1 MKRAH
6 TPSSAAVL
14 VLALAVLVAA
24 GGGGTARA
32 AQQETAAEPAAGRGD
47 AGASRIQLEV
57 VVTASG
63 GGEGTVRTWRVT
75 TRAFGGPHDRTRTR
89 AIDLSAA
96 AHRSSDG
103 AIVLDFLGITASDP
117 TENTQVINSMV
128 RDLVLIDGE
137 RTVVLEAT
145 DPANGSV
152 TIAVTATALDEPA
165 GQRAAGSAAPIR
177 VGDGVPPPRKVHDVS
192 PVYPSAARTLRV
204 QGLVIL
210 EATIGATGE
219 VVDVEVLRSVP
230 ELDAAA
236 VAAVEQWRY
245 EPTLVDGEAVPVV
258 MTVTI
263 HFGLPGGEA
272 PRRLPPPAG
281 EPAQPAGSPG
291 SGEAALESAIFGQVL
306 DADGEPLP
314 GTTIEAASPA
324 LTAPRVEVAAR
335 QGGYR
340 IPDLPPGTYTVTFR
354 LPGFRSVVR
363 NEVVVGSGLA
373 TRMDAV
379 LAVGMAFGT
388 DEGVVRILPLGVDE
402 SVVPR
407 PLGPPGGAALE
418 CEFLPS
424 GAIVGCHPVGVP
436 GQRLPRLR

>member
-6 TPSSAAVL
+6 APSSAAVL
-14 VLALAVLVAA
+14 ALVLAMGLAA
-24 GGGGTARA
+24 GGAGTARA

-47 AGASRIQLEV
+47 AGASRIQLQV

-75 TRAFGGPHDRTRTR
+75 TRAFGGPREGTHQTR

-103 AIVLDFLGITASDP
+103 AIVLDFLSITARDP
-117 TENTQVINSMV
+117 TENTQVISSMV
-128 RDLVLIDGE
+128 RDLVLRDGE

-145 DPANGSV
+145 DPANSV

-177 VGDGVPPPRKVHDVS
+177 IGDGVPPPRKVHDVP

-263 HFGLPGGEA
+263 HFGLPEA
-272 PRRLPPPAG
+272 GTPPRLPPRAG
-281 EPAQPAGSPG
+281 EPAQPAEGPG
-291 SGEAALESAIFGQVL
+291 SGGAALESAIFGQVL
-306 DADGEPLP
+306 DAAGEPMP
-314 GTTIEAASPA
+314 GTTIAAA
-324 LTAPRVEVAAR
+324 VAGAARAARVEVADR
-335 QGGYR
+335 QGEYR
-340 IPDLPPGTYTVTFR
+340 ISNLPPGTYTVIFH

-363 NEVVVGSGLA
+363 DEVVVGSGLA
-373 TRMDAV
+373 ARVDAV
-379 LAVGMAFGT
+379 LAVGTAG
-388 DEGVVRILPLGVDE
+388 GVVRLLPLGVDE
-402 SVVPR
+402 SVVSR
-407 PLGPPGGAALE
+407 TLGPPGGAALE

>member
-6 TPSSAAVL
+6 APSYAA
-14 VLALAVLVAA
+14 VLALALAVGVAVGEA
-24 GGGGTARA
+24 GTARS
-32 AQQETAAEPAAGRGD
+32 AQQETAAEPAAGRDD

-75 TRAFGGPHDRTRTR
+75 TRAFGGPHEGTHQTR

-103 AIVLDFLGITASDP
+103 AIVLAFLSITARDP
-117 TENTQVINSMV
+117 TENTQVINSIV
-128 RDLVLIDGE
+128 RDLVLRDGE

-192 PVYPSAARTLRV
+192 PVYPLAARTLRV

-210 EATIGATGE
+210 EATIGPTGD

-245 EPTLVDGEAVPVV
+245 EPTLVDGEAVAVV

-263 HFGLPGGEA
+263 HFGLSGGEA
-272 PRRLPPPAG
+272 SRRLPPPAG

-314 GTTIEAASPA
+314 GTTIAAA
-324 LTAPRVEVAAR
+324 VAGAARAARVEVADR
-335 QGGYR
+335 QGEYR
-340 IPDLPPGTYTVTFR
+340 ISNLPPGTYTVIFH

-373 TRMDAV
+373 ARVDAV
-379 LAVGMAFGT
+379 LAVGT
-388 DEGVVRILPLGVDE
+388 DGGGVRLLPLGVDE
-402 SVVPR
+402 SVVSRAPG
-407 PLGPPGGAALE
+407 LPGGAALE

>member
-32 AQQETAAEPAAGRGD
+32 ALQETAAEPAAGRGD

-75 TRAFGGPHDRTRTR
+75 TRAFGGPHDRTQTR

-117 TENTQVINSMV
+117 TENTQVINSIV

-263 HFGLPGGEA
+263 HFGLPEA
-272 PRRLPPPAG
+272 GTPRRLPPPAG
-281 EPAQPAGSPG
+281 EPAQPAEGPG
-291 SGEAALESAIFGQVL
+291 SGGAALESAIFGQVL
-306 DADGEPLP
+306 DAAGEPMP
-314 GTTIEAASPA
+314 GTTIAAA
-324 LTAPRVEVAAR
+324 VAGAARAARVEVADR
-335 QGGYR
+335 QGEYR
-340 IPDLPPGTYTVTFR
+340 ISNLPPGTYTVIFH

-363 NEVVVGSGLA
+363 DEVVVGSGLA
-373 TRMDAV
+373 ARVDAV
-379 LAVGMAFGT
+379 LAVGT
-388 DEGVVRILPLGVDE
+388 DGGVVRLLPLGVDE
-402 SVVPR
+402 SVVSRAP
-407 PLGPPGGAALE
+407 GPPGGAALE

>member
-6 TPSSAAVL
+6 TLSAAA
-14 VLALAVLVAA
+14 VLALAVAVGAAA
-24 GGGGTARA
+24 GEAGTARA
-32 AQQETAAEPAAGRGD
+32 AQQKSAVEPPAGRGD
-47 AGASRIQLEV
+47 AGASLIQLEV

-75 TRAFGGPHDRTRTR
+75 TTTRDGPSDRTSDDTATG

-103 AIVLDFLGITASDP
+103 AIILDFLRITARDP
-117 TENTQVINSMV
+117 TENTLVLTSTV
-128 RDLVLIDGE
+128 RDLVLRDGE

-145 DPANGSV
+145 DPNGSV
-152 TIAVTATALDEPA
+152 TLAVTAAALDDPA

-210 EATIGATGE
+210 EATIGPTGE

-263 HFGLPGGEA
+263 NFGLPGDEA

-281 EPAQPAGSPG
+281 EPAQPAESPG
-291 SGEAALESAIFGQVL
+291 SGGTALESAIFGQVL
-306 DADGEPLP
+306 DAAGEPLP
-314 GTTIEAASPA
+314 GTTIAAA
-324 LTAPRVEVAAR
+324 VAGAARAARVEVADR
-335 QGGYR
+335 QGEYR
-340 IPDLPPGTYTVTFR
+340 ISNLPPGTYTVIFH
-354 LPGFRSVVR
+354 LPGFRAVVR

-373 TRMDAV
+373 ARVDAV
-379 LAVGMAFGT
+379 LAVGMAVGT

-402 SVVPR
+402 SVVSG
-407 PLGPPGGAALE
+407 PLGPPGDAAL
-418 CEFLPS
+418 
-424 GAIVGCHPVGVP
+424 I
-436 GQRLPRLR
+436 R